1 MVRCSFVPGEPRRY
15 PPHSNMNKQEVRK
28 WFRLRLRT
36 LLVLVTIFC
45 VWLGYGLA
53 AAKRIQTKVEQL
65 HQDHVLV
72 STWHHTSTSS
82 FASIFGMR
90 ENILRLLPYFAIRP
104 EDMTISP
111 AMSERDLP
119 KIIDVLKQLTTIK
132 KIHVADETL
141 TKKAFD
147 SLTDSL
153 PNVQI
158 TGSPIKPM

>member
-1 MVRCSFVPGEPRRY
+1 M
-15 PPHSNMNKQEVRK
+15 
-28 WFRLRLRT
+28 
-36 LLVLVTIFC
+36 
-45 VWLGYGLA
+45 
-53 AAKRIQTKVEQL
+53 
-65 HQDHVLV
+65 
-72 STWHHTSTSS
+72 
-82 FASIFGMR
+82 FGMR

-158 TGSPIKPM
+158 TGSPIKPMQPSIPFPNGG